1 MRVFAVAQALFE
13 HPTKA
18 VGWFEHILCEL
29 AHEILADRCIVARR
43 HLKSTHRELLT
54 LSEGDAFVALQRCDN
69 VVVLCRIDDNGDALV
84 VFGSSAH
91 HRWPTDVDVFDGR
104 LLIHA
109 FLGDGRFKRIEIDD
123 HQVDRRDVHIF
134 QRLHMFFCAAGEDP
148 CMNDRMQRL
157 HAAIEDLW
165 EFRYIAD
172 FYDCNTSVAQC
183 TRGAAGGKDLVIEF
197 HQRFGKFYKSCFI

>member
-1 MRVFAVAQALFE
+1 MRVFAVAQALLE

-18 VGWFEHILCEL
+18 VGWFKHILCEL

-54 LSEGDAFVALQRCDN
+54 LSEGDAFVALQRCDD

-91 HRWPTDVDVFDGR
+91 HRWPTDIDIFDGC

-123 HQVDRRDVHIF
+123 H
-134 QRLHMFFCAAGEDP
+134 
-148 CMNDRMQRL
+148 
-157 HAAIEDLW
+157 
-165 EFRYIAD
+165 
-172 FYDCNTSVAQC
+172 
-183 TRGAAGGKDLVIEF
+183 
-197 HQRFGKFYKSCFI
+197 